1 MKIWDLDGTVICS
14 RHRQLADSQGNLDL
28 AAWRA
33 NSTPEK
39 IAQDSLLPLAKYLQ
53 ADIWLDQPAAIC
65 TARVLGEADL
75 AYLERHGIK
84 PSIIL
89 SRREGDTRPD
99 AELKRALIKKY
110 ISPLT
115 ALSIIDDNASVLA
128 MARAEGWNA
137 IDAVQVNRKLAA
149 KGH

>member
-1 MKIWDLDGTVICS
+1 MKIWDLDGTVVCS

-39 IAQDSLLPLAKYLQ
+39 IAKDSLLPLAKYLQ
-53 ADIWLDQPAAIC
+53 ADIALDQPAAIC

-84 PSIIL
+84 PSLIL
-89 SRREGDTRPD
+89 SRREGDNRPD
-99 AELKRALIKKY
+99 AELKKALIKKY

-115 ALSIIDDNASVLA
+115 SISIIDDNASVLA

-137 IDAVQVNRKLAA
+137 IDANQINKKLAA